1 MRTIKYFALF
11 SAVGLLC
18 ACKAQTAA
26 DNIIPSDDGLF
37 PFVIS
42 FAGADNATDFSALLE
57 APAGKDG
64 FIRVE
69 GDHFVND
76 KGRVKLN
83 ATNLTASANFP
94 THEQAERMAARM
106 ARFGINC
113 VRLHFMDCSYGPE
126 FFPLSVEGCIFAND
140 GSDRNFNPEMLDR
153 LDYMISR
160 FKEKGIYVDVNLYVA
175 RQKYAMKALN
185 AVNADVQAKERE
197 YARDLLTH
205 VNPYTGLSLAD
216 DPVVALIE
224 LNNEDALFTSY
235 MNGAVRKPEWPTVKQ
250 LKDGSVDEK
259 TKREFFHTLE
269 KYESEHWN
277 NMYDYLK
284 KEIRVKAPVT
294 STQASYSMPSTF
306 ERMDFNDMHAY
317 WKHPTINVYWKQN
330 NVAMVNSTDGG
341 ELPGIASRRYAG
353 KPFTVSEYNH
363 PYPAFYGAEGQ
374 PIIHA
379 YAAFQ
384 GWDGVF
390 SYSWNNR
397 FDEEPMS
404 MEYFF
409 SYTARTDAMAHF
421 NACATMY
428 LRGDVREAETD
439 IRPVVPMKAFE
450 DDFVKTPSASSDAV
464 RLIKEQTDGRI
475 TRKHMLAHKIVTDIY
490 KTEPVRFEEEEMGDV
505 IFSDTREI
513 EWNNSEPGHGMFI
526 VRTGNSKF
534 FTGFPAG
541 RVVDLGDGVSVA
553 LGKTKLGWATISLAS
568 KEGNGML
575 SGSTLLAATGFT
587 HNKDAKFTVEKDA
600 EGKPTT
606 YISCRLKDWGTAPMM
621 TEGIN
626 ASVTLASEADATKC
640 WALDENGDRKIEVPV
655 KKNSEGKAVI
665 EISEKYQTI
674 WYEINVE

>member
-18 ACKAQTAA
+18 ACMAETAA

-113 VRLHFMDCSYGPE
+113 VRLHFMDCSYGID
-126 FFPLSVEGCIFAND
+126 FFPLAYEGCIFAND
-140 GSDRNFNPEMLDR
+140 GSDRNLDPEMLDR
-153 LDYMISR
+153 LDYMISQ
-160 FKEKGIYVDVNLYVA
+160 FKERGIYVDVNLYVA
-175 RQKYAMKALN
+175 RQKYAMKSLN
-185 AVNADVQAKERE
+185 AVNPYIQAKEKE
-197 YARDLLTH
+197 YAHDLLTH
-205 VNPYTGLSLAD
+205 VNPYTGLSLAE

-224 LNNEDALFTSY
+224 LNNEDAIFTSY
-235 MNGAVRKPEWPTVKQ
+235 MRGSVRKPDWPTVKQ
-250 LKDGSVDEK
+250 LRDGSVDEK
-259 TKREFFHTLE
+259 TKRDLFHTLE
-269 KYESEHWN
+269 KLESEHWN

-284 KEIRVKAPVT
+284 KELRVQAPVT
-294 STQASYSMPSTF
+294 STQLQFSMPSPF
-306 ERMDFNDMHAY
+306 EKMDFNDMHAY
-317 WKHPTINVYWKQN
+317 WQHPSINVYWKQN
-330 NVAMVNSTDGG
+330 NIAMSNSVNGG
-341 ELPGIASRRYAG
+341 TLPELASRRYAG
-353 KPFTVSEYNH
+353 KPFTVTEYNH

-374 PIIHA
+374 PMFHA

-397 FDEEPMS
+397 YDEEPES
-404 MEYFF
+404 QEYFF
-409 SYTARTDAMAHF
+409 SFAGRTDVLAHF
-421 NACATMY
+421 NACAAMY
-428 LRGDVREAETD
+428 LRGDVKEADTAV
-439 IRPVVPMKAFE
+439 IPVVPMKAFE
-450 DDFVKTPSASSDAV
+450 DDFVKNPSNASDPV
-464 RLIKEQTDGRI
+464 RLINEQTDGRI
-475 TRKHMLAHKIVTDIY
+475 TRKHMLAHKIVTDIH
-490 KTEPVRFEEEEMGDV
+490 KAEPVRFEEEEMGDV

-526 VRTGNSKF
+526 VRTDNSKF

-600 EGKPTT
+600 EGNPTT

-655 KKNSEGKAVI
+655 KKNAEGKAVI